1 MIDAPL
7 AQLAET
13 YARDVRLASTSGVS
27 AEPEAQLT
35 VPVSEFLRAFS
46 SVTGIGDLSL
56 LREAQLDG
64 VRPDFAALIDGRPC
78 GWVELK
84 APGHT
89 VIGEKWRGREKGQ
102 WDLLSQL
109 DALLVSNGDEIALYV
124 SGSLVD
130 TAFLPVDGVAGW
142 DADRLRTVLEQF
154 TLAQPRPIT
163 RVSQLADRLAPLARF
178 LRERL
183 QEGLSN
189 NYRSVREAKAAWDH
203 TVHHTTTDAQFAG
216 DVAQVVAYSMAI
228 AGLSGQADRNA
239 DGVVTLEEAKHALE
253 TAHRNVL
260 AASLGPIIGIPALM
274 EYIAPEVGAIMR
286 LVSSMDVAA
295 IERST
300 DSRGEPWLWF
310 YEDFL
315 QRYDPAARNRAGV
328 YYTPISVV
336 QCQVRVVDAL
346 LRERFGQTLGF
357 GAPSVVTLDPATGSG
372 TYPLAVIDRAEAAA
386 REERGPAGVAQV
398 AKNLTK
404 NLLAFELLPGPYSV
418 AHLRIG
424 QRLAEAQGHA
434 FQAEEIGV
442 YLTDTL
448 EDPSAGME
456 AGLFG
461 DARVL
466 AEAAEAARQIKRDRR
481 ITVAIGN
488 PPYDRVTSGTGGW
501 VEHGDGE
508 DALFDDVI
516 GPAQEQ
522 GVIFSAQASL
532 YNLYVYFW
540 RWAIWKAF
548 QQDPGDQA
556 IISFITA
563 SSWLTGPAFVGLRDL
578 ARRTASEIWV
588 MDLGGEG
595 RGARQEENVFDIQT
609 PVAIV
614 TLVRTGEAAREASVY
629 YRRFRGTRAEKFA
642 ALDAVA
648 RLDPSDALWERLPG
662 GAGDPLA
669 PASGGEDWAAMPA
682 LADLFP
688 WQQPGIQFSR
698 AWPVAPDP
706 DTLRRRWQEL
716 LRETD
721 AEVRAHKYVTSRW
734 GRNIH
739 TVVQGMD
746 PISALAPS
754 ASHAPTVRLGWR
766 SFDRQ
771 WTFDDPRLAKTDS
784 PSLWQSWST
793 RQVYMVSPRSSRISG
808 GPAVYASA
816 YVPDLNSYFG
826 SGGGKDV
833 IPLYRDAEATQPNVT
848 GGLLPLLG
856 ERYRQ
861 EVTPEDLAAYV
872 MGVAGHDAYVQ
883 RFDEALE
890 GSPVRVPLTA
900 DPDLF
905 TRAVKLGE
913 RLLWLQTYGERF
925 TGVGRPAGRVPRI
938 PGLGWEAPVTALPA
952 SPRAVSYN
960 PATQRLTVGDGVV
973 TGVSPEV
980 RAFAVSGMNVLDKW
994 LGARTATGIGRAAG
1008 KAATPLDRIRPIEWA
1023 DEWNDELLDLLRVLT
1038 ETVSLGGDQA
1048 DLLDEILAG
1057 DLIPA
1062 NELPEP
1068 TPTERKVPKTIK
1080 RDFSTAQ
1087 EEMF

>member
-13 YARDVRLASTSGVS
+13 YARDARLASTSGVS

-46 SVTGIGDLSL
+46 SVTGLGDLSL

-130 TAFLPVDGVAGW
+130 TAFLPIDGVAGW

-163 RVSQLADRLAPLARF
+163 RVGQLADRLAPLARF
-178 LRERL
+178 LRQRL

-239 DGVVTLEEAKHALE
+239 DGVVTLEEAKQALE

-386 REERGPAGVAQV
+386 REERGPAGAAQV

-424 QRLAEAQGHA
+424 QRLAEAQDHA

-448 EDPSAGME
+448 EDPSAGMA

-461 DARVL
+461 DALVL
-466 AEAAEAARQIKRDRR
+466 AEAAEAARRIKRDRR

-614 TLVRTGEAAREASVY
+614 TLVRTGKAAREASVY

-642 ALDAVA
+642 ALDEVA

-721 AEVRAHKYVTSRW
+721 AEVRAHKFVTSRW

-746 PISALAPS
+746 PIRALAPS
-754 ASHAPTVRLGWR
+754 ASHAPIVRLGWR

-848 GGLLPLLG
+848 GELLPLLG
-856 ERYRQ
+856 ERYGR

-872 MGVAGHDAYVQ
+872 MGIAGHDAYVQ

-952 SPRAVSYN
+952 SPRALSYD

-980 RAFAVSGMNVLDKW
+980 RAFAVSGMNILDKW

-1008 KAATPLDRIRPIEWA
+1008 KAAAPLDRIRPTEWA

-1048 DLLDEILAG
+1048 ALLDEILAG

-1068 TPTERKVPKTIK
+1068 TPAERKVPKTIK
-1080 RDFSTAQ
+1080 RDPGSGQ
-1087 EEMF
+1087 GEMF

>member
-13 YARDVRLASTSGVS
+13 YARDARLASTSGVS

-46 SVTGIGDLSL
+46 SVTGLGDLSL

-424 QRLAEAQGHA
+424 QRLGADLDPDELDQFGIGMDHA
-434 FQAEEIGV
+434 LDTMRDGRRIGG
-442 YLTDTL
+442 
-448 EDPSAGME
+448 EE
-456 AGLFG
+456 AGVEAADTAGRG
-461 DARVL
+461 DRARDQEQAGRIGQQSCIGEWRPGAVEL
-466 AEAAEAARQIKRDRR
+466 CLLLDLAAEAESGLFAGFADRR
-481 ITVAIGN
+481 IGKRTRAAGRDLRAALQEIGFELRR
-488 PPYDRVTSGTGGW
+488 DRGGDRHA
-501 VEHGDGE
+501 V
-508 DALFDDVI
+508 
-516 GPAQEQ
+516 
-522 GVIFSAQASL
+522 
-532 YNLYVYFW
+532 
-540 RWAIWKAF
+540 
-548 QQDPGDQA
+548 
-556 IISFITA
+556 
-563 SSWLTGPAFVGLRDL
+563 VGLVDAAAGENEL
-578 ARRTASEIWV
+578 AGHEHH
-588 MDLGGEG
+588 
-595 RGARQEENVFDIQT
+595 
-609 PVAIV
+609 
-614 TLVRTGEAAREASVY
+614 LVV
-629 YRRFRGTRAEKFA
+629 
-642 ALDAVA
+642 
-648 RLDPSDALWERLPG
+648 
-662 GAGDPLA
+662 
-669 PASGGEDWAAMPA
+669 A
-682 LADLFP
+682 LADEHL
-688 WQQPGIQFSR
+688 
-698 AWPVAPDP
+698 
-706 DTLRRRWQEL
+706 
-716 LRETD
+716 
-721 AEVRAHKYVTSRW
+721 
-734 GRNIH
+734 
-739 TVVQGMD
+739 
-746 PISALAPS
+746 
-754 ASHAPTVRLGWR
+754 RLGTGAIDQDQR
-766 SFDRQ
+766 RGILRPEIRVMIGFL
-771 WTFDDPRLAKTDS
+771 FALVDD
-784 PSLWQSWST
+784 
-793 RQVYMVSPRSSRISG
+793 
-808 GPAVYASA
+808 
-816 YVPDLNSYFG
+816 
-826 SGGGKDV
+826 GGGCGSFSHF
-833 IPLYRDAEATQPNVT
+833 IPFISSYR
-848 GGLLPLLG
+848 
-856 ERYRQ
+856 
-861 EVTPEDLAAYV
+861 
-872 MGVAGHDAYVQ
+872 
-883 RFDEALE
+883 
-890 GSPVRVPLTA
+890 PV
-900 DPDLF
+900 
-905 TRAVKLGE
+905 
-913 RLLWLQTYGERF
+913 
-925 TGVGRPAGRVPRI
+925 
-938 PGLGWEAPVTALPA
+938 
-952 SPRAVSYN
+952 
-960 PATQRLTVGDGVV
+960 
-973 TGVSPEV
+973 
-980 RAFAVSGMNVLDKW
+980 
-994 LGARTATGIGRAAG
+994 
-1008 KAATPLDRIRPIEWA
+1008 
-1023 DEWNDELLDLLRVLT
+1023 
-1038 ETVSLGGDQA
+1038 
-1048 DLLDEILAG
+1048 
-1057 DLIPA
+1057 
-1062 NELPEP
+1062 
-1068 TPTERKVPKTIK
+1068 
-1080 RDFSTAQ
+1080 
-1087 EEMF
+1087 

>member
-1 MIDAPL
+1 MDRDAVN
-7 AQLAET
+7 ALAEE
-13 YARDVRLASTSGVS
+13 YSRGIGQALSMGVA

-35 VPVSEFLRAFS
+35 VPFAAFLSRFAQEA
-46 SVTGIGDLSL
+46 GLGRLDL

-64 VRPDFAALIDGRPC
+64 VRPDFAAALDGRPC
-78 GWVELK
+78 GWIELK

-89 VIGEKWRGREKGQ
+89 VVGERWRGREKSQ
-102 WDLLSQL
+102 WALLSQL
-109 DALLVSNGDEIALYV
+109 DALLVSNGELLALYV
-124 SGSLVD
+124 AGAPVE
-130 TAFLPVDGVAGW
+130 TCALPVDGAAGW
-142 DADRLRTVLEQF
+142 DPDRLRRVLEQF

-183 QEGLSN
+183 AEGLEHS
-189 NYRSVREAKAAWDH
+189 YASVVEAKAAWDH
-203 TVHHTTTDAQFAG
+203 TMQHTTSPEEFSG

-239 DGVVTLEEAKHALE
+239 DGVVSLEEAKHALE

-260 AASLGPIIGIPALM
+260 AASLGPILGIPALM
-274 EYIAPEVGAIMR
+274 QHIAPEVGAITR
-286 LVSSMDVAA
+286 LVAGMDVAA

-315 QRYDPAARNRAGV
+315 QRYDPEARSRAGV

-336 QCQVRVVDAL
+336 ECQVRVVDAL
-346 LRERFGQTLGF
+346 LRERFGQNLGF

-372 TYPLAVIDRAEAAA
+372 TYPLAIIDRAESVA
-386 REERGPAGVAQV
+386 REERGDAGAKQV

-448 EDPSAGME
+448 EDPSAGMPT
-456 AGLFG
+456 GLFG

-466 AEAAEAARQIKRDRR
+466 AEAAESARRVKRDQQ

-501 VEHGDGE
+501 VEQGSGSG

-516 GPAQEQ
+516 KPAQDS

-548 QQDPGDQA
+548 QQDPKDHA
-556 IISFITA
+556 VISFITA
-563 SSWLTGPAFVGLRDL
+563 SSWLTGPAFVGLRRL
-578 ARRTASEIWV
+578 AQATASEIWV

-595 RGARQEENVFDIQT
+595 RGARKEENVFDIQS

-614 TLVRTGEAAREASVY
+614 TLVRTGKASREATVY
-629 YRRFRGTRAEKFA
+629 YRRFRGSRAEKFA
-642 ALDAVA
+642 ALDRIQ
-648 RLDPSDALWERLPG
+648 RLDAADGWEQIAAPG
-662 GAGDPLA
+662 GAPFM
-669 PASGGEDWAAMPA
+669 PASGGEDWTAMPL

-688 WQQPGIQFSR
+688 WQQPGIMYNR
-698 AWPVAPDP
+698 AWPVASGRQ
-706 DTLRRRWQEL
+706 TLRRRWQEL
-716 LRETD
+716 LADDD
-721 AEVRAHKYVTSRW
+721 ADARARKYVTGNS
-734 GRNIH
+734 GRTIH
-739 TVVQGMD
+739 TAVAGLPPLASLPAD
-746 PISALAPS
+746 AEPRPI
-754 ASHAPTVRLGWR
+754 VRVAWR

-784 PSLWQSWST
+784 PALWQALSE
-793 RQVYMVSPRSSRISG
+793 RQLFLVSPKTARING
-808 GPAVYASA
+808 GPAVTVSTA
-816 YVPDLNSYFG
+816 VPDKHHYVG
-826 SGGGKDV
+826 SFGGKDV
-833 IPLYRDAEATQPNVT
+833 IPLYRDAGAAEPNVT
-848 GGLLPLLG
+848 SGLLELLADRLG
-856 ERYRQ
+856 HD
-861 EVTPEDLAAYV
+861 VTPEDLAAYV
-872 MGVAGHDAYVQ
+872 VAVAAHDGYAQ
-883 RFDEALE
+883 TFDEALE
-890 GSPVRVPLTA
+890 TSPVRIPLTTDA
-900 DPDLF
+900 SLWDA
-905 TRAVKLGE
+905 AVALGE

-925 TGVGRPAGRVPRI
+925 TSADRPRGRVPRV
-938 PGLGWEAPVTALPA
+938 PGLGWSEAVTQIPA
-952 SPRAVSYN
+952 DTASLSYD
-960 PATQRLTVGDGVV
+960 AASRELRVGDGVV

-980 RAFAVSGMNVLDKW
+980 RAFSVSGMNIVDKW
-994 LGARTATGIGRAAG
+994 LGARTAKGIGRAAG
-1008 KAATPLDRIRPIEWA
+1008 KAATPLDRIRPTEWA

-1038 ETVSLGGDQA
+1038 ETVALGDQQA
-1048 DLLDEILAG
+1048 ELLAAILAG
-1057 DLIPA
+1057 ELITAADLPV
-1062 NELPEP
+1062 P
-1068 TPTERKVPKTIK
+1068 TAAERKVPKTIK
-1080 RDFSTAQ
+1080 RGVSPHQ
-1087 EEMF
+1087 EGLL

>member
-1 MIDAPL
+1 MNDAPL
-7 AQLAET
+7 VQLANA
-13 YARDVRLASTSGVS
+13 YARDIRLASATGVS

-35 VPVSEFLRAFS
+35 VPVSEFLRAFATA
-46 SVTGIGDLSL
+46 VGLGDLSL
-56 LREAQLDG
+56 LREAQLEG

-78 GWVELK
+78 GWAELK

-89 VIGEKWRGREKGQ
+89 VLGEKWRGREKGQ

-109 DALLVSNGDEIALYV
+109 DALLVSNGDDIALYV
-124 SGSLVD
+124 SGAHVD
-130 TAFLPVDGVAGW
+130 TASLPIDGAAGW

-183 QEGLSN
+183 AEGLEH
-189 NYRSVREAKAAWDH
+189 RHAAVLEAKTAWDH
-203 TVHHTTTDAQFAG
+203 TVHQTTTDEQFAG

-260 AASLGPIIGIPALM
+260 AASLGPILGIPALM
-274 EYIAPEVGAIMR
+274 EFIGPHVGAIMR

-328 YYTPISVV
+328 YYTPLSVV
-336 QCQVRVVDAL
+336 ACQVRVVDAL
-346 LRERFGQTLGF
+346 LREKFGQALGF

-372 TYPLAVIDRAEAAA
+372 TYPLAIIDRAEATA

-424 QRLAEAQGHA
+424 QRLAEAQGQA

-448 EDPSAGME
+448 EDPAAGMPT
-456 AGLFG
+456 GLFG

-466 AEAAEAARQIKRDRR
+466 AEAAEAARRIKRDRR

-501 VEHGDGE
+501 VEHGDG
-508 DALFDDVI
+508 DAALFDDVI

-614 TLVRTGEAAREASVY
+614 TLVRTGKAAREASVY

-642 ALDAVA
+642 ALDEVA
-648 RLDPSDALWERLPG
+648 RLDPDDAVWERLPG
-662 GAGDPLA
+662 SAGDPPGAGQRRRGL
-669 PASGGEDWAAMPA
+669 GGHAC
-682 LADLFP
+682 
-688 WQQPGIQFSR
+688 PGGPL
-698 AWPVAPDP
+698 PVATAGDDVQPCLARGPGSGDP
-706 DTLRRRWQEL
+706 
-716 LRETD
+716 
-721 AEVRAHKYVTSRW
+721 S
-734 GRNIH
+734 
-739 TVVQGMD
+739 
-746 PISALAPS
+746 
-754 ASHAPTVRLGWR
+754 
-766 SFDRQ
+766 
-771 WTFDDPRLAKTDS
+771 
-784 PSLWQSWST
+784 
-793 RQVYMVSPRSSRISG
+793 
-808 GPAVYASA
+808 PAVA
-816 YVPDLNSYFG
+816 G
-826 SGGGKDV
+826 
-833 IPLYRDAEATQPNVT
+833 
-848 GGLLPLLG
+848 
-856 ERYRQ
+856 
-861 EVTPEDLAAYV
+861 AA
-872 MGVAGHDAYVQ
+872 
-883 RFDEALE
+883 R
-890 GSPVRVPLTA
+890 
-900 DPDLF
+900 
-905 TRAVKLGE
+905 
-913 RLLWLQTYGERF
+913 
-925 TGVGRPAGRVPRI
+925 
-938 PGLGWEAPVTALPA
+938 
-952 SPRAVSYN
+952 
-960 PATQRLTVGDGVV
+960 
-973 TGVSPEV
+973 
-980 RAFAVSGMNVLDKW
+980 
-994 LGARTATGIGRAAG
+994 
-1008 KAATPLDRIRPIEWA
+1008 
-1023 DEWNDELLDLLRVLT
+1023 
-1038 ETVSLGGDQA
+1038 
-1048 DLLDEILAG
+1048 
-1057 DLIPA
+1057 
-1062 NELPEP
+1062 
-1068 TPTERKVPKTIK
+1068 
-1080 RDFSTAQ
+1080 
-1087 EEMF
+1087 

>member
-46 SVTGIGDLSL
+46 FVTGLGDLSL

-163 RVSQLADRLAPLARF
+163 RVGQLADRLAPLARF

-448 EDPSAGME
+448 EDPSAGMAE
-456 AGLFG
+456 GLFG

-466 AEAAEAARQIKRDRR
+466 AEAAEAARRIKRDRR

-540 RWAIWKAF
+540 L
-548 QQDPGDQA
+548 
-556 IISFITA
+556 S
-563 SSWLTGPAFVGLRDL
+563 
-578 ARRTASEIWV
+578 
-588 MDLGGEG
+588 
-595 RGARQEENVFDIQT
+595 
-609 PVAIV
+609 
-614 TLVRTGEAAREASVY
+614 
-629 YRRFRGTRAEKFA
+629 
-642 ALDAVA
+642 
-648 RLDPSDALWERLPG
+648 
-662 GAGDPLA
+662 
-669 PASGGEDWAAMPA
+669 
-682 LADLFP
+682 
-688 WQQPGIQFSR
+688 
-698 AWPVAPDP
+698 
-706 DTLRRRWQEL
+706 
-716 LRETD
+716 
-721 AEVRAHKYVTSRW
+721 
-734 GRNIH
+734 
-739 TVVQGMD
+739 
-746 PISALAPS
+746 
-754 ASHAPTVRLGWR
+754 
-766 SFDRQ
+766 
-771 WTFDDPRLAKTDS
+771 
-784 PSLWQSWST
+784 
-793 RQVYMVSPRSSRISG
+793 
-808 GPAVYASA
+808 
-816 YVPDLNSYFG
+816 
-826 SGGGKDV
+826 
-833 IPLYRDAEATQPNVT
+833 
-848 GGLLPLLG
+848 
-856 ERYRQ
+856 
-861 EVTPEDLAAYV
+861 
-872 MGVAGHDAYVQ
+872 
-883 RFDEALE
+883 
-890 GSPVRVPLTA
+890 
-900 DPDLF
+900 
-905 TRAVKLGE
+905 
-913 RLLWLQTYGERF
+913 
-925 TGVGRPAGRVPRI
+925 
-938 PGLGWEAPVTALPA
+938 
-952 SPRAVSYN
+952 
-960 PATQRLTVGDGVV
+960 
-973 TGVSPEV
+973 
-980 RAFAVSGMNVLDKW
+980 
-994 LGARTATGIGRAAG
+994 
-1008 KAATPLDRIRPIEWA
+1008 
-1023 DEWNDELLDLLRVLT
+1023 
-1038 ETVSLGGDQA
+1038 
-1048 DLLDEILAG
+1048 
-1057 DLIPA
+1057 
-1062 NELPEP
+1062 
-1068 TPTERKVPKTIK
+1068 
-1080 RDFSTAQ
+1080 
-1087 EEMF
+1087 

>member
-1 MIDAPL
+1 M
-7 AQLAET
+7 
-13 YARDVRLASTSGVS
+13 RGFAS
-27 AEPEAQLT
+27 AA
-35 VPVSEFLRAFS
+35 
-46 SVTGIGDLSL
+46 GIGDLSL

-89 VIGEKWRGREKGQ
+89 VLGEKWRGREKGQ

-109 DALLVSNGDEIALYV
+109 DALLVSNGDDIALYV
-124 SGSLVD
+124 SGAHVD
-130 TAFLPVDGVAGW
+130 TASLPIDGAAGW
-142 DADRLRTVLEQF
+142 DADRLCSVLEQF

-183 QEGLSN
+183 QEGLAN

-203 TVHHTTTDAQFAG
+203 TVHQTTTDDQFAG

-260 AASLGPIIGIPALM
+260 AASLGPILGIPVLM
-274 EYIAPEVGAIMR
+274 EFICPHVGAIMR

-328 YYTPISVV
+328 YYTPLSVV
-336 QCQVRVVDAL
+336 ACQVRVVDAL
-346 LRERFGQTLGF
+346 LREKFGQALGF

-372 TYPLAVIDRAEAAA
+372 TYPLAIIDRAEATA

-424 QRLAEAQGHA
+424 QRLAEAQGQA

-448 EDPSAGME
+448 EDPAAGMPT
-456 AGLFG
+456 GLFG

-466 AEAAEAARQIKRDRR
+466 AEAAEAARRIKRDRR

-501 VEHGDGE
+501 VEHGDG
-508 DALFDDVI
+508 DAALFDDVI

-614 TLVRTGEAAREASVY
+614 TLVRTGKAAREASVY

-642 ALDAVA
+642 ALDEVA
-648 RLDPSDALWERLPG
+648 RLDPDDAVWERLPG
-662 GAGDPLA
+662 SAGDPLA

-688 WQQPGIQFSR
+688 WQQPGMMYNR
-698 AWPVAPDP
+698 ALPVAPDQE
-706 DTLRRRWQEL
+706 TLRRRWREL
-716 LRETD
+716 LADPSAD
-721 AEVRAHKYVTSRW
+721 ARAEKYVTGNS
-734 GRNIH
+734 GRTIH
-739 TVVQGMD
+739 TAVAGLTPLAELPAEAAHR
-746 PISALAPS
+746 PI
-754 ASHAPTVRLGWR
+754 VRVAWR

-771 WTFDDPRLAKTDS
+771 WTFDDPRLAKTES
-784 PSLWQSWST
+784 PALWQALSE
-793 RQVYMVSPRSSRISG
+793 RQLFLVSPKTARISG
-808 GPAVYASA
+808 GPAVTVATA
-816 YVPDLNSYFG
+816 VPDKHYFNNR
-826 SGGGKDV
+826 GGKDV
-833 IPLYRDAEATQPNVT
+833 IPLYRDAEAAQPNVT
-848 GGLLPLLG
+848 AGVLERMAERLG
-856 ERYRQ
+856 RA
-861 EVTPEDLAAYV
+861 VSPEDLAAYV
-872 MGVAGHDAYVQ
+872 MAVAGHDGYTR
-883 RFDEALE
+883 RFDEALG

-900 DPDLF
+900 NGGLF
-905 TRAVKLGE
+905 GRAVDLGE
-913 RLLWLQTYGERF
+913 RLLWLQSYGERF
-925 TGVGRPAGRVPRI
+925 TGPDRPADRVPRV
-938 PGLGWEAPVTALPA
+938 PGLGWEKAVTSPPA
-952 SPRAVSYN
+952 SPRALSYD
-960 PATQRLTVGDGVV
+960 PVRQTLTVGDGVV
-973 TGVSPEV
+973 AGVSPEV
-980 RAFAVSGMNVLDKW
+980 RAFAVSGMNILDKW

-1008 KAATPLDRIRPIEWA
+1008 KAATPLDRIRPTEWA

-1038 ETVSLGGDQA
+1038 ETVALGADQA
-1048 DLLDEILAG
+1048 ALLDEILAG

-1062 NELPEP
+1062 SELPEP
-1068 TPTERKVPKTIK
+1068 TPAERRVPKTIK
-1080 RDFSTAQ
+1080 RDLSTAQ
-1087 EEMF
+1087 GEMF